1 MKGFNIFFGAFVL
14 LTTSLNGQSPLQNYI
29 DEWAGHPDLSSS
41 NVSVSVFDIND
52 VKLVAGH
59 RSNNT
64 AIPASSLKVITS
76 LIALEQL
83 GENYK
88 YNTYLAHD
96 GSMDDDGT
104 LKGNLYIIGS
114 GDPSLGSG
122 RFENYPDM
130 NALLVRMVDGV
141 KAYGITCI
149 DGDIIV
155 DESIFSSFPI
165 APTWQ
170 WNDLGNYYAG
180 GAWGFNIN
188 ENEYAIYY
196 NTKGQV
202 GSWAKFVYTDPKIQ
216 GLELQHEVKIDSAG
230 TGDNSYIFGGP
241 YVYTKRVV
249 GKLGASDQ
257 LFKIK
262 GSMPDPPA
270 FAAGAL
276 QNALYNQEI
285 LSSGSKVIH
294 QKAGEKRVYFDS
306 ISSPPLLQ
314 MSEETNHKSLNLY
327 CEAFLKTLGLTQR
340 GIGSSEEGIVYVEDY
355 LLAHGF
361 DLKGFNMKDGSGLS
375 ARTYVTSA
383 LMAGF
388 IADYAKRNSVAII
401 MQQLPQAGK
410 EGTVKGILSGN
421 KIGDNFWM
429 KSGTMDRVVSFTGIC
444 KNKNGEW
451 KSFSIIVNNYEIPYR
466 FMRGRIEKLFDAIY
480 NYS

>member
-1 MKGFNIFFGAFVL
+1 MKVFNIFFSAFIL
-14 LTTSLNGQSPLQNYI
+14 LIAPVYGQRPLQNYI
-29 DEWAGHPDLSSS
+29 DEWVQHPDLSSS
-41 NVSVSVFDIND
+41 NVTVSVYNVND

-59 RSNNT
+59 RPNNT
-64 AIPASSLKVITS
+64 AIPASSLKVITC

-88 YNTYLAHD
+88 YTTYLAHN
-96 GSMDDDGT
+96 GSMDNDGT
-104 LKGNLYIIGS
+104 LKGNLYVIGS

-130 NALLVRMVDGV
+130 NSLFGRLVEGI

-155 DESIFSSFPI
+155 DESVFSSFPI

-196 NTKGQV
+196 NTKGPV
-202 GSWAKFVYTDPKIQ
+202 GSWAKFVYTDPIIQ
-216 GLELQHEVKIDSAG
+216 GLEFQHEVKIDSAG

-249 GKLGASDQ
+249 GTLAVSDQ

-262 GSMPDPPA
+262 GSMPDPPS
-270 FAAGAL
+270 FAARTL
-276 QNALYNQEI
+276 QNALYTQEI
-285 LSSGSKVIH
+285 LSAGSKVLH
-294 QKAGEKRVYFDS
+294 QKSNEKRTYFDS
-306 ISSPPLLQ
+306 IVSPSLLQ

-340 GIGSSEEGIVYVEDY
+340 GVGSSEDGIVFIEDY
-355 LLAHGF
+355 LLEHGF
-361 DLKGFNMKDGSGLS
+361 ELKGFNMKDGSGLS
-375 ARTYVTSA
+375 ARTYVTSS

-388 IADYAKRNSVAII
+388 IADYAKRNSVAILT
-401 MQQLPQAGK
+401 QQLPQAGK
-410 EGTVKGILSGN
+410 EGSVKGVLYGN

-451 KSFSIIVNNYEIPYR
+451 KSFSIIINNYEVPYR
-466 FMRGRIEKLFDAIY
+466 FMRSRIEKLFEAIY
-480 NYS
+480 SYS

>member
-1 MKGFNIFFGAFVL
+1 MKVFNICFIALVL
-14 LTTSLNGQSPLQNYI
+14 LITPLCGQSPLQNYI
-29 DEWAGHPDLSSS
+29 DEWVQHPDLSSS
-41 NVSVSVFDIND
+41 NVTVAVYNIND

-59 RSNNT
+59 RPNYT

-83 GENYK
+83 GEDYK
-88 YNTYLAHD
+88 YITYLAHD
-96 GSMDDDGT
+96 GSIDGDGT
-104 LKGNLYIIGS
+104 LKGNLFLVGS

-122 RFENYPDM
+122 RFENYPDFNVLLKSM
-130 NALLVRMVDGV
+130 VNAIQ
-141 KAYGITCI
+141 AHGITCI
-149 DGDIIV
+149 DGDVIV
-155 DESIFSSFPI
+155 DESVFSSFPI

-202 GSWAKFVYTDPKIQ
+202 GSWAKYIYTDPRVE
-216 GLELQHEVKIDSAG
+216 GLVLQHEVRIDSAG

-249 GKLGASDQ
+249 GKLAASDQ
-257 LFKIK
+257 PFKIK
-262 GSMPDPPA
+262 GSLPDPPA
-270 FAAGAL
+270 FAARQLQEAL
-276 QNALYNQEI
+276 FSQEI
-285 LSSGSKVIH
+285 LSSGSKVQH
-294 QKAGEKRVYFDS
+294 QKTNEKRTYFDS
-306 ISSPPLLQ
+306 IVSPTLLQ
-314 MSEETNHKSLNLY
+314 MSEEANHKSLNLY

-340 GIGSSEEGIVYVEDY
+340 GVGSSEEGIVFIEDY
-355 LLAHGF
+355 LLEHGF

-375 ARTYVTSA
+375 ARTYVTSS

-388 IADYAKRNSVAII
+388 IADYAKRNSVAILT
-401 MQQLPQAGK
+401 QQLPQAGK
-410 EGTVKGILSGN
+410 EGSVKGVLYGN
-421 KIGDNFWM
+421 KIGYNFWM

-451 KSFSIIVNNYEIPYR
+451 KSFSIIINNYEVPYR
-466 FMRGRIEKLFDAIY
+466 FMRSRIEKLFEAIY
-480 NYS
+480 SYS